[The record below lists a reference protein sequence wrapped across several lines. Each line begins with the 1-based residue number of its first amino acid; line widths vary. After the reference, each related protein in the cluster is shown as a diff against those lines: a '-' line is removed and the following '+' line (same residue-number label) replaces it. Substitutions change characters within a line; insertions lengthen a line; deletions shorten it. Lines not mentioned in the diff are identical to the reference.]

1 MKKISQEANELE
13 ELIAKQRAR
22 FSHNLQEPKPMSY
35 SEFKTISEVSD
46 RFQKRVDESKNLFA
60 DIPPV
65 KVREFWQQILERNI
79 PLASA
84 INLTG

>member
-1 MKKISQEANELE
+1 
-13 ELIAKQRAR
+13 
-22 FSHNLQEPKPMSY
+22 MSY